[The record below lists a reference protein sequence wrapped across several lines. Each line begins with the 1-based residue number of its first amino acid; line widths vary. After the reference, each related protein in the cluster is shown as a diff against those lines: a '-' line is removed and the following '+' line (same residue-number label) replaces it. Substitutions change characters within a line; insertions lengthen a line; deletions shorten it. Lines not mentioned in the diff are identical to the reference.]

1 MYTKVGPIFNLGLVS
16 VYSLNLKPEY
26 KEIGVVKMSLCFS
39 SKESP
44 LAPKEQEITPADLF
58 EMVGKV
64 GERMLV
70 NRARI
75 LLMQH
80 ETEYNNGM
88 FNEENINFVSY
99 FF

>member
-1 MYTKVGPIFNLGLVS
+1 
-16 VYSLNLKPEY
+16 
-26 KEIGVVKMSLCFS
+26 MSLCFS
-39 SKESP
+39 SKETP
-44 LAPKEQEITPADLF
+44 VAPKEQEITPADLF

-70 NRARI
+70 NRARL

-88 FNEENINFVSY
+88 LELNLKVLSY
-99 FF
+99 FFLLHNSFYDISVFSYSTACMKLLFTT